1 MMMSKPLAL
10 QKVITKNIADK
21 INPLL
26 QLYLWML
33 VEKRIAVGEAVDY
46 LQIFEL
52 SVESKDGQPIQKI
65 LHRQEQPEY
74 SCTNYF
80 EGLWEPVTGKIWIID
95 NEDCST
101 MLFPEDY

>member
-10 QKVITKNIADK
+10 EKFITKNIADN

-33 VEKRIAVGEAVDY
+33 VEKRIAAGGDVDY

-52 SVESKDGQPIQKI
+52 SVESKNGKTMQKV

-74 SCTNYF
+74 SFTSYL
-80 EGLWEPVTGKIWIID
+80 EGMWEPVTCKVWVID
-95 NEDCST
+95 NEEYST

>member
-1 MMMSKPLAL
+1 MMRSKQLAS
-10 QKVITKNIADK
+10 QRFITKNIADK

-26 QLYLWML
+26 QLYLCML
-33 VEKRIAVGEAVDY
+33 VEKRIVAGEAVDY

-65 LHRQEQPEY
+65 MHRQEQPEY
-74 SCTNYF
+74 SCTSYF
-80 EGLWEPVTGKIWIID
+80 EGMWEPVICKIWIID
-95 NEDCST
+95 NEEYST